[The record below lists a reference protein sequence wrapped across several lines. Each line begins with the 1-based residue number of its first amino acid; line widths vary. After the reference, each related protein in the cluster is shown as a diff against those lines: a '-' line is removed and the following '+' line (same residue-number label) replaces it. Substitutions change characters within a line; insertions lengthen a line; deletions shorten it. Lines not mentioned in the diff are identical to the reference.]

1 MTKPIPEVKDG
12 SDVHKG
18 SEETDGADNDID
30 HYPSR
35 SSGSAPLSAFQWL
48 ISHLV
53 NQLPY

>member
-35 SSGSAPLSAFQWL
+35 SSGSAPLSAF
-48 ISHLV
+48 
-53 NQLPY
+53 